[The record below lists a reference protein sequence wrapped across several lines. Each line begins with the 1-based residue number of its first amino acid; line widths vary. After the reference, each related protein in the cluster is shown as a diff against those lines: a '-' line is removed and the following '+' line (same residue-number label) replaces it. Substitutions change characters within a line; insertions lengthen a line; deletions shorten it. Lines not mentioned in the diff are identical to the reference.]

1 MSLASLGL
9 LLGAAVL
16 HAAVNALMK
25 RARDKL
31 AFTWWML
38 GASCVLCAPL
48 LLSVNSPDDSTNWP
62 RVGINLPHDAT
73 GWQLV
78 AASGLLEAVYFVS
91 LSRAYSLGDLSLV
104 YPIARGSAPLFIAA
118 WAGLFLFERPTAGG
132 VCGILIIVVAIYLIN
147 LTSLSAWKR
156 PLSGLKEPALRWA
169 LLTGVLISA
178 YFIVDKVGTKHV
190 DPVAYVVLI
199 MAVAWLALSVLW
211 LHPDRRRALL
221 REIGAG
227 EEAGPSRPVL
237 RVFLGAAF
245 GTGAYMLV
253 LRVLRDGSASYIG
266 AVREISVVIGA
277 WIGVYYFGE
286 RGGGV
291 RILASV
297 LFVIGILMI
306 AFKG

>member
-1 MSLASLGL
+1 
-9 LLGAAVL
+9 
-16 HAAVNALMK
+16 MK
-25 RARDKL
+25 RSRDKL

-38 GASCVLCAPL
+38 GASCLLCAPL
-48 LLSVNSPDDSTNWP
+48 LLSFSSPGDGTNWP
-62 RVGINLPHDAT
+62 RVGLNLPYDET

-78 AASGLLEAVYFVS
+78 AASGLLEAVYFVA

-104 YPIARGSAPLFIAA
+104 YPIARGSAPLFIAT

-132 VCGILIIVVAIYLIN
+132 MCGILTIVLAIYLIN
-147 LTSLSAWKR
+147 LPSLSAWKR
-156 PLSGLKEPALRWA
+156 PLASFTEPAVRWA

-178 YFIVDKVGTKHV
+178 YFTVDKVGTKHV
-190 DPVAYVVLI
+190 DPAAYVVLI

-227 EEAGPSRPVL
+227 KEPGPSRPVL

-253 LRVLRDGSASYIG
+253 LWVLRDGSASYTG

-286 RGGGV
+286 RGGEV

-297 LFVIGILMI
+297 LFVTGTLLI
-306 AFKG
+306 AIAG

>member
-31 AFTWWML
+31 AFTWWLL
-38 GASCVLCAPL
+38 GASFVLGVPL
-48 LLSVNSPDDSTNWP
+48 LLAAGV
-62 RVGINLPHDAT
+62 PHDST
-73 GWQLV
+73 GWQLIV
-78 AASGLLEAVYFVS
+78 VSGLLEAVYFVT

-104 YPIARGSAPLFIAA
+104 YPVARGSAPLFIAA
-118 WAGLFLFERPTAGG
+118 WAGLFLLERPTAGG
-132 VCGILIIVVAIYLIN
+132 VCGILTIVLGIYLIN
-147 LTSLSAWKR
+147 LPSLSAWTR

-178 YFIVDKVGTKHV
+178 YFTVDKVGTKYV
-190 DPVAYVVLI
+190 DPVAYAVLI
-199 MAVAWLALSVLW
+199 MVVAWIALSVLW
-211 LHPDRRRALL
+211 LDPGRRRALL

-227 EEAGPSRPVL
+227 KEPGPSRPVL

-245 GTGAYMLV
+245 GMGAYMLV
-253 LRVLRDGSASYIG
+253 LKVLRDGAASYTG

-277 WIGVYYFGE
+277 WVGVYYFGE

-297 LFVIGILMI
+297 LVVIGILLI
-306 AFKG
+306 AIAG